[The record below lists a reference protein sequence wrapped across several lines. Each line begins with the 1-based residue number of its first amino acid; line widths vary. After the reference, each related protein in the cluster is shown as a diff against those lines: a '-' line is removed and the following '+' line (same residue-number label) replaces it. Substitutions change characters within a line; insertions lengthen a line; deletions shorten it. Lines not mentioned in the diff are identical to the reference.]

1 MTGSESRLVQ
11 GPPITH
17 FAQAV
22 DRCPAKPGLICV
34 PGDRVITIA
43 ELDEL
48 ARRSAHAF
56 RSCGLQQ
63 GDCVA
68 IRLPNNETMVAAI
81 LAAQRVGLYYTL
93 IPTFASFGDT
103 DYITVDSQSRLLL
116 TWADDSLPPR
126 RPQDELPYRV
136 WRCGGEPDAPDAWE
150 ALLARQPTS
159 NPADLAPG
167 IEMIYTSG
175 TTGRPKGVRNRP
187 LTQRWDDPD
196 PRNVEAARSTRID
209 SDSVLLQT
217 SPLYHSA
224 PHRYLNAALNVGA
237 TVVLMNRFDPELS
250 LACIDRF
257 RCTHSLWVPTMFHRL
272 LKLDED
278 RRRVFSGRSH
288 RVAVHGAAPCPVHV
302 KRAMID
308 WWGPILTEYYSG
320 TEGVGRTVITS
331 AEWLAHPG
339 SVGRPR
345 DCVAHILDDRH
356 VELPTGAIGTVYF
369 ESRSA
374 FSYWRDPEKTRTAT
388 SPQGWRTFGDVGY
401 LDADGYLYLTDRKG
415 FMVISGGVNVYPQ
428 EIESVLL
435 SHPDVLDAAAFGVPD
450 DDLGERLVAVVQLA
464 DGVEGDAEKERALKA
479 HCRAKLGGV
488 KTPKSVIFRSDFPRL
503 ENGKVQKHL
512 LRDWFLNI
520 DVSHGR
526 VVGGEAPG
534 GS

>member
-1 MTGSESRLVQ
+1 MSGSGSKPVQ

-22 DRCPAKPGLICV
+22 QRCPAKPALICV
-34 PGDRVITIA
+34 PGDRVVTFA
-43 ELDEL
+43 ELDAL
-48 ARRSAHAF
+48 ASRSAHAL
-56 RSCGLQQ
+56 RSCGLQP

-68 IRLPNNETMVAAI
+68 IRLPNAVTMVAAI
-81 LAAQRVGLYYTL
+81 LAAQRIGLYYTL
-93 IPTFASFGDT
+93 IPTHASVGDT
-103 DYITVDSQSRLLL
+103 DYITIDSQSRLLL
-116 TWADDSLPPR
+116 TWADDPPPPHL
-126 RPQDELPYRV
+126 PQDDGPYRV
-136 WRCGGEPDAPDAWE
+136 WRCGGDPDAPDAWE
-150 ALLARQPTS
+150 ALIARQPAS
-159 NPADLAPG
+159 NPGGLAPG

-209 SDSVLLQT
+209 AASVLLQT

-224 PHRYLNAALNVGA
+224 PHRYLNAALHAGA

-250 LACIDRF
+250 LACIDRHQ
-257 RCTHSLWVPTMFHRL
+257 CTHSLWVPTMFHRL
-272 LKLDED
+272 LKLDAD
-278 RRRVFSGRSH
+278 RRRAFSGRSH
-288 RVAVHGAAPCPVHV
+288 RVAVHGAAPCPVPV
-302 KRAMID
+302 KRAMIE

-356 VELPTGAIGTVYF
+356 VELPTGTIGTVYF

-374 FSYWRDPEKTRTAT
+374 FSYWRDPEKTRAAM

-401 LDADGYLYLTDRKG
+401 LDADGYVYLTDRKG

-428 EIESVLL
+428 EVENVLL

-450 DDLGERLVAVVQLA
+450 NDLGEKLVAVVQLA
-464 DGVEGDAEKERALKA
+464 NEVAGDEQKERALKA
-479 HCRAKLGGV
+479 HCRATLGSV
-488 KTPKSVIFRSDFPRL
+488 KTPKSVVFRADFPRL

-512 LRDWFLNI
+512 LREWFLHI
-520 DVSHGR
+520 AVADGR
-526 VVGGEAPG
+526 VGGGTAAG
-534 GS
+534 GA